1 MGRLAVLLSALL
13 LSGSAVAAPAMMQ
26 AVRLRPMTVVVLP
39 DRATA
44 LFNRQSARLTPMGR
58 AWVTAESER
67 LLDGS
72 RDVAFIEN
80 DAAAACLSAFGR
92 CGGGDIDALVMIVM
106 MERSSD
112 AQQDL
117 KQIMA
122 EIKANTTAKSQMR
135 AHLQAVHALSAQ
147 QLNAEAQALK
157 SQYDSMSDLSEM
169 QSMRLQM
176 AMDRYSK
183 VMETRSNILKK
194 IDQTDDSITK
204 NLK

>member
-1 MGRLAVLLSALL
+1 
-13 LSGSAVAAPAMMQ
+13 
-26 AVRLRPMTVVVLP
+26 
-39 DRATA
+39 
-44 LFNRQSARLTPMGR
+44 
-58 AWVTAESER
+58 
-67 LLDGS
+67 
-72 RDVAFIEN
+72 
-80 DAAAACLSAFGR
+80 
-92 CGGGDIDALVMIVM
+92 
-106 MERSSD
+106 D